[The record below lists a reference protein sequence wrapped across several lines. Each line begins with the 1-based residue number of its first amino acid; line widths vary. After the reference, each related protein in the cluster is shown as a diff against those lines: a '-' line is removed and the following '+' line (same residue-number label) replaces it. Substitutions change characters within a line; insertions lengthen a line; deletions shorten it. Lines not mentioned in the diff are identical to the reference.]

1 MWGVGLQARVKRSSG
16 ELPQQYVIQVME
28 IRSRLQQC
36 AAAPFRYHSRPGRRA
51 PAEIVPRDP
60 AAPRVGSGYG
70 GRALDGHPLPARPAN
85 PRAPPTGRGLRAPVI
100 DLPVAEILKYIAA
113 DPRRESSGQARSR
126 SLLDFGNDIAEYRR
140 NIAGVELLHCR
151 ELLLQSDQLIAKTKI
166 FCVPSAVFGTAGLL
180 DLALMK
186 RTQGRKWGNAVQPV
200 GPINGSW
207 WPVVGNLTPQFLYA

>member
-1 MWGVGLQARVKRSSG
+1 MGGAMMWGVGLQARVKGSSG
-16 ELPQQYVIQVME
+16 ELPQQCIIQVME
-28 IRSRLQQC
+28 IRSRLQQSA

-60 AAPRVGSGYG
+60 AAPRVEAGTAVERLMGY
-70 GRALDGHPLPARPAN
+70 PLAARPAN
-85 PRAPPTGRGLRAPVI
+85 PRAPPTGRGLRAPGNRSARCRNTQVH
-100 DLPVAEILKYIAA
+100 PCGFRGA
-113 DPRRESSGQARSR
+113 RSSSQARSR
-126 SLLDFGNDIAEYRR
+126 SFLDFRNDIAEYRR

-186 RTQGRKWGNAVQPV
+186 RTPRAQMR
-200 GPINGSW
+200 
-207 WPVVGNLTPQFLYA
+207 